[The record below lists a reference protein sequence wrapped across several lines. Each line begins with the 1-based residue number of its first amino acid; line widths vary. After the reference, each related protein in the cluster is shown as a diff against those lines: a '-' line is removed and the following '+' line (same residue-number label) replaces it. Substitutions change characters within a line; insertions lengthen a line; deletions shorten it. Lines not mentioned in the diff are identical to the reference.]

1 MRCAQV
7 FSRAVRGT
15 YGHREDAK
23 PVDLAK
29 KQRAALNDRD
39 HDRI

>member
-1 MRCAQV
+1 MRCAQE

-29 KQRAALNDRD
+29 KQEPSD
-39 HDRI
+39 HDHT